1 MMRSFISSALMNLKP
16 YSYLLE
22 LITVLRMRS
31 PNIVFLIQLSLAVVV
46 VMWSA
51 CSTSTPTIRVRIPLT
66 STVYSV
72 KFVFEKNENKQKRPG
87 LAHFK
92 KNSTVSVLYRLLITP
107 FNEQNVN
114 NGACMSLWQ
123 NCTEGKQNTSTIDF
137 KC

>member
-92 KNSTVSVLYRLLITP
+92 KRLGRGGGQMVTVLAFFFDDSCSNSVQVYNFSVKLSLL
-107 FNEQNVN
+107 
-114 NGACMSLWQ
+114 
-123 NCTEGKQNTSTIDF
+123 
-137 KC
+137 

>member
-87 LAHFK
+87 LAHFFK
-92 KNSTVSVLYRLLITP
+92 KIGRLELI
-107 FNEQNVN
+107 
-114 NGACMSLWQ
+114 S
-123 NCTEGKQNTSTIDF
+123 SS
-137 KC
+137 